1 MIGCSQT
8 QLLWKVKIPL
18 AMPVIMLGLNQTIMF
33 GLAMLVIA
41 ALVGTTGLGQ
51 LIYIGLS
58 KADFGTGM
66 ISGVSIALIAIILI
80 EQPRL
85 GELSLRKN
93 SVV

>member
-8 QLLWKVKIPL
+8 QLLWKVKIP

-66 ISGVSIALIAIILI
+66 ISGVSIALIAIIFDRTTQAWRIKL
-80 EQPRL
+80 EKKTQ
-85 GELSLRKN
+85 
-93 SVV
+93 